1 MTSSTRFAESRYYG
15 SSNQLFGMKPYRVIG
30 GKADGTFCVDLYNKI
45 GIQLTVVPDRGMD
58 ILSLKN
64 QGTNM
69 GYLSKTGLVGPKYF
83 VEQNAHGFMKNFFA
97 GFLTTGGL
105 SYMGTGDESHGLHGT
120 ISNTPAYRVSMVED
134 DGYLAV
140 TGEVKEAE
148 MYGVHLVLQRTIKL
162 AIDRPEIEIID
173 QVTNHGF
180 SAAPLMLLYH
190 MNFGYPLLSPGT
202 VIELPEGRTFAR
214 DGRVLDNRDPA
225 FRSVTDPADDGQ
237 ERVVFHRPAESA
249 ATSYCLR
256 NPTLGRSVRVHFSPM
271 QLPYLNEWQSF
282 VSGDYVLGLEPGT
295 NDVNG
300 RAQAIE
306 NGELQ
311 QLNPGETKE
320 FVITVE
326 LS

>member
-1 MTSSTRFAESRYYG
+1 MTRSARLAESRYYG
-15 SSNQLFGMKPYRVIG
+15 SADQIFGMKPYRVIG
-30 GKADGTFCVDLYNKI
+30 GKADGTFCVDLYNKT

-58 ILSLKN
+58 ILSLKDK
-64 QGTNM
+64 GTNI
-69 GYLSKTGLVGPKYF
+69 GYLSKTGLVNSKYF
-83 VEQNAHGFMKNFFA
+83 VEKDARGFMKNFFV

-120 ISNTPAYRVSMVED
+120 ISNTPAYRVSMAED
-134 DGYLAV
+134 DAYLSV
-140 TGEVKEAE
+140 SGEVKEAE

-162 AIDRPEIEIID
+162 AIDRPEIKIID
-173 QVTNHGF
+173 QVTNRGF
-180 SAAPLMLLYH
+180 SETPLMLLYH
-190 MNFGYPLLSPGT
+190 MNFGYPFLSPET

-214 DGRVLDNRDPA
+214 DGEVLDDCDPA
-225 FRSVTDPADDGQ
+225 LRTVVDPVDDGQ
-237 ERVVFHRPAESA
+237 ERVVFHQPAESA
-249 ATSYCLR
+249 TASYCVR
-256 NPTLGRSVRVHFSPM
+256 NPALGKSVRVHFSPR

-300 RAQAIE
+300 RAQALK
-306 NGELQ
+306 NGKLQ
-311 QLNPGETKE
+311 HLKPGETKE